1 MPARA
6 SEALV
11 RAGGCL
17 TCGVLQLEAELP
29 VRVHAYMPLA
39 TWPRLAA
46 LVAVEGR
53 GDTGGFLT
61 WGGVKAFMDGSL
73 GSRTALLHSPYHDH
87 AETSG
92 LRVEQLQHVLRQ
104 VHAADAAGLQVCG

>member
-61 WGGVKAFMDGSL
+61 WGGVKAFMDGVKQFDVNRAKRELLTPDL
-73 GSRTALLHSPYHDH
+73 GWW
-87 AETSG
+87 
-92 LRVEQLQHVLRQ
+92 
-104 VHAADAAGLQVCG
+104 